1 MATPAQA
8 PTASPHREGGLPAG
22 TAPTGTRLVDLNRG
36 GARLPEPADVAAG
49 AASDA
54 RPAARRSRQGRTRT
68 MSEQRELEGVTALVT
83 GATSGIGR
91 AAAEQLGRHGA
102 DVIVHGR
109 DPARGGAVAGA
120 ITAPGRTPPCAA
132 RALRGPAAL

>member
-1 MATPAQA
+1 MNGGGDAGQA
-8 PTASPHREGGLPAG
+8 
-22 TAPTGTRLVDLNRG
+22 
-36 GARLPEPADVAAG
+36 PADVAAG

-109 DPARGGAVAGA
+109 DPARGGAVARARNAPGG
-120 ITAPGRTPPCAA
+120 TAPVS
-132 RALRGPAAL
+132 PADLP

>member
-1 MATPAQA
+1 MNGGGDAGQA
-8 PTASPHREGGLPAG
+8 
-22 TAPTGTRLVDLNRG
+22 
-36 GARLPEPADVAAG
+36 PADVAAG

-109 DPARGGAVAGA
+109 DPARGGAGVGALTPAGRTGRVA
-120 ITAPGRTPPCAA
+120 APGLPP
-132 RALRGPAAL
+132 PAPRD

>member
-1 MATPAQA
+1 MPYPQPQGTRSGVHSKA
-8 PTASPHREGGLPAG
+8 PPGDVGAAPAG
-22 TAPTGTRLVDLNRG
+22 
-36 GARLPEPADVAAG
+36 
-49 AASDA
+49 DA
-54 RPAARRSRQGRTRT
+54 RPAAGRSRQGRTRT

-120 ITAPGRTPPCAA
+120 ITAAGATAPVAPPPP
-132 RALRGPAAL
+132 RA